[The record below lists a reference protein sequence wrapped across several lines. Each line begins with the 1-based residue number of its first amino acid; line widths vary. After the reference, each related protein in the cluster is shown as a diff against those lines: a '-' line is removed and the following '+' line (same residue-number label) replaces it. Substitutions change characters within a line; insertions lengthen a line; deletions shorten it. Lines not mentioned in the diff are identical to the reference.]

1 VSPGRSLR
9 DDERGLVGKSL
20 VVSMVLIL
28 LVGLALVEGG
38 SVLFAKL
45 QVQDLAQAT
54 AVEGAATLRNTNS
67 AAVAEEAARR
77 LAHDRDPDVRLTA
90 FVVLPDGSVRVTLK
104 KKARTFIVQH
114 VSFLEDLAVVKATET
129 AHPPTI

>member
-1 VSPGRSLR
+1 VSPVHE
-9 DDERGLVGKSL
+9 DERGLVGKSL
-20 VVSMVLIL
+20 VISLVLVM

-38 SVLFAKL
+38 SILFAKL
-45 QVQDLAQAT
+45 QIQDLAQAT

-67 AAVAEEAARR
+67 AAAAEEAART
-77 LAHDRDPDVRLTA
+77 LAHDRDADVRVTA
-90 FVVLPDGSVRVTLK
+90 FVVLPDGSVQVTLR

-114 VSFLEDLAVVKATET
+114 VSFLEDLAIVKATET

>member
-1 VSPGRSLR
+1 MRSLSA
-9 DDERGLVGKSL
+9 DERGLVGKSL
-20 VVSMVLIL
+20 VISLVLVM
-28 LVGLALVEGG
+28 LVGIALVEGG
-38 SVLFAKL
+38 SILFARL
-45 QVQDLAQAT
+45 QIQDLAQAT

-67 AAVAEEAARR
+67 AAIAEEAAKR
-77 LAHDRDPDVRLTA
+77 LAHDRDPAVRVTA
-90 FVVLPDGSVRVTLK
+90 FVVLPDGSVRITLK

>member
-1 VSPGRSLR
+1 MSPGRSLR

-20 VVSMVLIL
+20 VVSMVLVL

-38 SVLFAKL
+38 SILFAKL

-67 AAVAEEAARR
+67 AAVAVPEVLETVPARWIETTPDAPASAARW
-77 LAHDRDPDVRLTA
+77 
-90 FVVLPDGSVRVTLK
+90 
-104 KKARTFIVQH
+104 
-114 VSFLEDLAVVKATET
+114 
-129 AHPPTI
+129 